1 MRTTTSLLSIVC
13 VLVTLSMASAQE
25 PPRYGEPISLDD
37 AKKLM
42 AAAEEEA
49 NNEGWPVAI
58 AIVDPGG
65 FMVMFQR
72 LENTQYGSV
81 EVAIEKARTAA
92 LYRRPTK
99 VFQDA
104 LEEGGANL
112 RLLKLPGSPLEGGV
126 PIIKDGKV
134 IGAVGVSG
142 VQSSQDAQVAEAGIQ
157 ALSGDDE

>member
-1 MRTTTSLLSIVC
+1 MKNIIALSGLFALLLAVGN
-13 VLVTLSMASAQE
+13 LQAEQ
-25 PPRYGEPISLDD
+25 PPQYGEPISLAD
-37 AKKLM
+37 AKKVM
-42 AAAEEEA
+42 AAAEAEA
-49 NNEGWPVAI
+49 NKQEWPVAI

-104 LEEGGANL
+104 LEAGGANL

-126 PIIKDGKV
+126 PIIVDGKV

-142 VQSSQDAQVAEAGIQ
+142 VTSEQDAQVATAGIK
-157 ALSGDDE
+157 ALTGDDE